1 MDNSFQE
8 IRDILKENAI
18 QLEKLAVSQ
27 KNLEISQEKTD
38 KKFEELAVFQKQTSQ
53 EIREL
58 KDFQKQTDKKFEEL
72 AVFQKQT
79 SQEIRELKDFQKQTT
94 QNIDKLSKNF
104 GSFTNNQGD
113 IIEILF
119 FNALKE
125 DLTLDNVKYEFISL
139 NEERISENTEQEFDI
154 ILVNSNQIAIIEVKG
169 KAHENDI
176 EKLDEIVKNY
186 RLLFPEYKTYKL
198 QSYLGSLHF
207 NKKIKEDIKETNHK
221 LLLLKGNTIQVL

>member
-1 MDNSFQE
+1 MDTLEEVKQ
-8 IRDILKENAI
+8 ILRE
-18 QLEKLAVSQ
+18 LAVSQ
-27 KNLEISQEKTD
+27 KNLEVSQEKTD
-38 KKFEELAVFQKQTSQ
+38 KKFEELAGFQEK
-53 EIREL
+53 
-58 KDFQKQTDKKFEEL
+58 TDKKFEEL
-72 AVFQKQT
+72 AGFQEKT
-79 SQEIRELKDFQKQTT
+79 DKKFEKLAGFQEKTDKKFEELAEFQKQTT